1 MAHRCKGQ
9 VSSFYRNL
17 FIDEQVRDFGNDAL
31 EVLRGLKAKVNSQG
45 PHMNSLN
52 LSYH

>member
-1 MAHRCKGQ
+1 MAHGCKGQ

-17 FIDEQVRDFGNDAL
+17 FIEQVRDFGDDAL
-31 EVLRGLKAKVNSQG
+31 EVLRGLKAKVNSRG